1 MDSSLK
7 AVLNSFYYLSQPN
20 HAHCMEAFSLFHEYV
35 KRLVWAIEKSECDI
49 KDQLPYIGDIDSLN
63 QKDHFSVKTK
73 GGSVLFDVFNTPN
86 YIEVDFFHLSEK
98 TKTETAY
105 GNEIAHFII
114 EFLEKKYM
122 CVLDVPGFPTF
133 SQKPDYIYNLPF
145 RCMSWTE
152 AIDAFRASTQGRTE
166 DITEKMTK
174 INEGITQKLDDI
186 DKQKETLENA
196 KAKISAFTTSST
208 ELMDTLRALDGK
220 LSRM

>member
-1 MDSSLK
+1 
-7 AVLNSFYYLSQPN
+7 
-20 HAHCMEAFSLFHEYV
+20 METFPLFHEYV
-35 KRLVWAIEKSECDI
+35 KRLVRAIETSNCDI
-49 KDQLPYIGDIDSLN
+49 TDLLPCIGSIESLN
-63 QKDHFSVKTK
+63 QKDQFWVRTK
-73 GGSVLFDVFNTPN
+73 GGSTLFNVFDALN
-86 YIEVDFFHLSEK
+86 YIKVNFFHLSEE

-105 GNEIAHFII
+105 GNEIAHLII

-145 RCMSWTE
+145 HCMSWIE

-196 KAKISAFTTSST
+196 KAKISAFTTSSKQ
-208 ELMDTLRALDGK
+208 LIDTLRDLNEK
-220 LSRM
+220 LTHM

>member
-1 MDSSLK
+1 
-7 AVLNSFYYLSQPN
+7 
-20 HAHCMEAFSLFHEYV
+20 METFSLFHEYV
-35 KRLVWAIEKSECDI
+35 KRLVWAIEASKCDI
-49 KDQLPYIGDIDSLN
+49 TDLLPCIGNIDSLN
-63 QKDHFSVKTK
+63 QKDHFSVKTQ

-105 GNEIAHFII
+105 GNEIAHLII

-145 RCMSWTE
+145 HCMSWIE
-152 AIDAFRASTQGRTE
+152 AIDALRASTQGRTE

-174 INEGITQKLDDI
+174 INDGVTQKLKDI
-186 DKQKETLENA
+186 DEQKKTLENA
-196 KAKISAFTTSST
+196 KAKISEFTTSST
-208 ELMDTLRALDGK
+208 QLIDTLRDLDGK
-220 LSRM
+220 LRHM

>member
-1 MDSSLK
+1 
-7 AVLNSFYYLSQPN
+7 
-20 HAHCMEAFSLFHEYV
+20 METFPLFHEYV
-35 KRLVWAIEKSECDI
+35 KRLVRAIETSNCDI
-49 KDQLPYIGDIDSLN
+49 TDLLPCIGSIESLN
-63 QKDHFSVKTK
+63 QKDQFWVRTK
-73 GGSVLFDVFNTPN
+73 GGSTLFNVFDALN
-86 YIEVDFFHLSEK
+86 YIKVNFFHLSEE
-98 TKTETAY
+98 TKTETSY
-105 GNEIAHFII
+105 GNEIAHLII

-145 RCMSWTE
+145 HCMSWIE

-196 KAKISAFTTSST
+196 KAKISAFTTSSKQ
-208 ELMDTLRALDGK
+208 LIDTLRDLNEK
-220 LSRM
+220 LTHM